1 MEDSRDQ
8 WEDGNGRDRML
19 CSVAKEDSTDAITT
33 IHQLKTFSWDSNGE
47 DSVGSFG
54 INRRNCFTIDD
65 EDISFWTKTN
75 NSQPQQSGK
84 RRKTTTMD
92 TTMIQPPIVVSPEI
106 SQPAATVEI
115 SLDSL
120 PAGYEALLESLVLSD
135 DHDDTRS
142 EWVAKENDDLALLF
156 PLISDSHSS
165 KTATNAPEIKPSPS
179 YCHNNRCR
187 GENLRGGWASSKTSS
202 KTMESVNYLKIPQD
216 LFDSDVYKL
225 LRPSLPLPG
234 SLRAV
239 LCLLL
244 HMEHWSSS
252 TMMIH
257 SNRTDLLK
265 YACEIVNGKLLQ
277 CEYDESSSNRR
288 IDKSSS
294 SNSSK
299 RNSKNIP
306 EKSRKNIS
314 GKILDALVE
323 RLGSSVDL
331 AVLLQT
337 SAQANKSLA
346 TADDHRLD
354 IFFHQKV
361 HDDRSEQQERSCS
374 LRPRTFGETNN
385 RLCFPCPPSG
395 ERNGGQKRKARAKV
409 NESHDSSDNRSELVS
424 TTLRFA
430 VAFGAYYYSTSTPT
444 THRDDRLL
452 ALTGRR
458 SMTLE
463 DFVDSV
469 SRDLEHVDQNEMR
482 RSWNTL
488 EKVWDG
494 RARQM

>member
-8 WEDGNGRDRML
+8 CEDEDDRGRMWY
-19 CSVAKEDSTDAITT
+19 SAAKEDGTDAIAT
-33 IHQLKTFSWDSNGE
+33 INQLKTFSWDSNGE

-54 INRRNCFTIDD
+54 ISRRNCFTIDD

-75 NSQPQQSGK
+75 LRPQQSIK

-92 TTMIQPPIVVSPEI
+92 TTIIQPPIVVSPEM
-106 SQPAATVEI
+106 SQPAATIEI

-120 PAGYEALLESLVLSD
+120 PAGYETLLESLVLND
-135 DHDDTRS
+135 GRDDTRS
-142 EWVAKENDDLALLF
+142 ELAAKEKDDLALLF
-156 PLISDSHSS
+156 PFANDSHSS
-165 KTATNAPEIKPSPS
+165 KTANGAPEIKPSPS
-179 YCHNNRCR
+179 CYHDSRCR
-187 GENLRGGWASSKTSS
+187 GENLRDGWAAS

-216 LFDSDVYKL
+216 LFCSDVYKL
-225 LRPSLPLPG
+225 LQPALPLPE

-244 HMEHWSSS
+244 HMEHWSS
-252 TMMIH
+252 TMMTH
-257 SNRTDLLK
+257 SNRTDLMK
-265 YACEIVNGKLLQ
+265 CACEIVNGTLLQ

-288 IDKSSS
+288 IDNNSN

-299 RNSKNIP
+299 STNIP
-306 EKSRKNIS
+306 EKFRKNIS

-331 AVLLQT
+331 VVLLQA
-337 SAQANKSLA
+337 SAQANNDLA
-346 TADDHRLD
+346 TANDHRLD
-354 IFFHQKV
+354 IFFCQKV
-361 HDDRSEQQERSCS
+361 HDERSEQQEWPGSM
-374 LRPRTFGETNN
+374 RPRTFGETNN
-385 RLCFPCPPSG
+385 RLCFPCQPSA
-395 ERNGGQKRKARAKV
+395 ERNGGQKRKARAKA
-409 NESHDSSDNRSELVS
+409 NEKHHSSENRSELVS

-430 VAFGAYYYSTSTPT
+430 VAFGAYHYYSRS
-444 THRDDRLL
+444 THRDDQLL
-452 ALTGRR
+452 TLTGRR

-469 SRDLEHVDQNEMR
+469 SRDLEYADQNEMR

-494 RARQM
+494 RSREM